1 MGSSRCC
8 ASIKQAD
15 ETCTSTRGR
24 LVLHSEYKMISDA
37 TLKIVDYMGLCL
49 VCCVKLLSGSLWVQ
63 FLLQAKLAFVRLTIP
78 KIYHPFICG
87 PFNQTVKDI
96 MERTNSRINIPPPSV
111 AKDELTIAGEKEG
124 VMIAECEIKHI
135 YETRVSLQFTVTAIV
150 LHKIW
155 Q

>member
-1 MGSSRCC
+1 MNSFAVLSDSS
-8 ASIKQAD
+8 
-15 ETCTSTRGR
+15 
-24 LVLHSEYKMISDA
+24 
-37 TLKIVDYMGLCL
+37 
-49 VCCVKLLSGSLWVQ
+49 WVQ
-63 FLLQAKLAFVRLTIP
+63 FLLQAKLAFVRLTVP

-135 YETRVSLQFTVTAIV
+135 YETRVSLQFTVTALV